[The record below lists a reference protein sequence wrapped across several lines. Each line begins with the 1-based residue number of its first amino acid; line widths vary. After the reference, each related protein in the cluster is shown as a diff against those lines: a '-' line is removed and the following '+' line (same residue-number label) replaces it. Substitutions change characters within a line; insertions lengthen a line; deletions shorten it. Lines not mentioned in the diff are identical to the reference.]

1 LLRIRELLKTYKT
14 TSLSGVPAVA
24 GVSVELRQG
33 EFYTLLGASGCGKT
47 TTLRCVAGLE
57 KPDAGEIF
65 IGDTL
70 IYSSERKISL
80 PTHKRHVGMVFQSYA
95 VWPHMN
101 VFENLAFPLIAKG
114 GLSPQAVREKVREA
128 LKLVQ
133 LNGYEDRPA
142 PFLSGGQQ
150 QRVALARALI
160 YEPSVLLLDE
170 PLSNLDAKLRSD
182 MRFELKQL
190 TRRLNLTTLYVTH
203 DQLEALSLSDRIA
216 VMNRGVILQEGTPQ
230 EIYRLPA
237 NSFVANFIG
246 SGMNMLEA
254 TVVAAGDSRVQLESR
269 WGPFECIRPTVDF
282 VHGDK
287 ALIGIRPESFEVCVG
302 GHAHEGSSNTVEARV
317 EVATF
322 TGDGLEFQ
330 ALADS
335 KLIRGRTNPWI
346 NLEIGQQIYLH
357 CPPERCLLLS
367 SAESFKG

>member
-1 LLRIRELLKTYKT
+1 MLRIRELLKTYKT

-346 NLEIGQQIYLH
+346 NLEIGQRIYLH

-367 SAESFKG
+367 SAESLRG